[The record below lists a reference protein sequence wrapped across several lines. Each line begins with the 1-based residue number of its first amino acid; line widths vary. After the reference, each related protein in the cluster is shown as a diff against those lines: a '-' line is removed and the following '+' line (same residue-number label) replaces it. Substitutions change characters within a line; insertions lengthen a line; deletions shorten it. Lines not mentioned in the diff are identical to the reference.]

1 VDSASLIAADGASHL
16 RAKWGTFELTR
27 WNGLGT
33 LPSYIV
39 YVWFTGGRPTAGVVV
54 VGALLTALAAAEIVA
69 GWRVRPDNSRD
80 LLTWSRRTRVI
91 FALSTACWGAS
102 MLYVAVP
109 EETVRQSGVLLPL
122 VMIMIA
128 SAVYGMYERL
138 VCLLLMV
145 PLGVVTVAGF
155 FIRHDPDATTLTVAA
170 AALVGVS
177 LSLNSGLVRHTRR
190 SISIDIERE
199 RLMALLSE
207 EHAEL
212 DLRVRRDVLTNAPNR
227 LAFTELVSSAIARRE
242 PIALLLIDLDGFKR
256 VNDTHGHGAGDDV
269 LVESVERFGVVVGD
283 RCRVFRLGGDEF
295 AVVLSDLSTAS
306 SVAERLV
313 LSMRPPFI
321 VEGAPCSVGASI
333 GIATTDG
340 TLDID
345 QLLGQADRAMYASK
359 SGGRDRA
366 TMFTD
371 GLLGLAL
378 TRAELEGALDRNE
391 FVPYYQ
397 PIFSSETGELEAF
410 EALARWR
417 RGDGSICSPDEF
429 IPAIESLGL
438 HHQLGGR
445 MFLASLR
452 DRQRLV
458 DEGLIDEGVRVHVNL
473 SPIQL
478 DELDHVEAI
487 ASVARDRGYAVD
499 RLTVELT
506 ETSLLVD
513 AALARQI
520 LELAK
525 TYGVQVA
532 LDDFGTSYSSLSLL
546 RETPFDELKI
556 DREFVSGVVDD
567 PVCRA
572 VVAAVVE
579 LGAQLGVAVTA
590 EGVETTEQAEALSS
604 LHVHRM
610 QGYLYG
616 RPVPL
621 AQFRILLTPS
631 DLEEDQDRRIVN
643 GPVRSV

>member
-1 VDSASLIAADGASHL
+1 L
-16 RAKWGTFELTR
+16 RAKRGTFELTR

-39 YVWFTGGRPTAGVVV
+39 YVWFTGGRPTIGVVV
-54 VGALLTALAAAEIVA
+54 VGAMLTILAAAELLA
-69 GWRVRPDNSRD
+69 GSRVRPGDDRD
-80 LLTWSRRTRVI
+80 LLTWSRRTRLI

-102 MLYVAVP
+102 MRYVAVP

-155 FIRHDPDATTLTVAA
+155 FIRHDPDAMTLTVAA
-170 AALVGVS
+170 AVLVGVS

-190 SISIDIERE
+190 SISIDLERE

-207 EHAEL
+207 EHADL

-227 LAFTELVSSAIARRE
+227 LAFTELVSSAITRRE

-269 LVESVERFGVVVGD
+269 LVESVERFGGVVGD
-283 RCRVFRLGGDEF
+283 RLRVFRLGGDEF
-295 AVVLSDLSTAS
+295 AVVLSDMSTAS
-306 SVAERLV
+306 SVAEKLV
-313 LSMRPPFI
+313 LSMRAPFI
-321 VEGAPCSVGASI
+321 VEGAPCAVGASI

-345 QLLGQADRAMYASK
+345 RLLGQADRAMYASK

-366 TMFTD
+366 TMFAED
-371 GLLGLAL
+371 LPGYPL
-378 TRAELEGALDRNE
+378 TRAELESALDRNE

-397 PIFSSETGELEAF
+397 PIFSSETGVLVAF

-417 RGDGSICSPDEF
+417 RADGSICSPDEF

-452 DRQRLV
+452 DRQRLF
-458 DEGLIDEGVRVHVNL
+458 DEGLIDEAVRVHVNL
-473 SPIQL
+473 SPVQL
-478 DELDHVEAI
+478 DDLDHVEAI
-487 ASVARDRGYAVD
+487 ASIARTRGYAVD

-513 AALARQI
+513 GALARQI
-520 LELAK
+520 LELAQ

-556 DREFVSGVVDD
+556 DREFVLGAVDD
-567 PVCRA
+567 PTCRA
-572 VVAAVVE
+572 VIAAVVQIGE
-579 LGAQLGVAVTA
+579 QLGVTVTA
-590 EGVETTEQAEALSS
+590 EGVETTEQAEALKS
-604 LHVHRM
+604 LNVHRM

-621 AQFRILLTPS
+621 TQLRALLASKGVGP
-631 DLEEDQDRRIVN
+631 DAD
-643 GPVRSV
+643 GPVGSMRCRVTSP